1 MTLEFAKNLVDEINK
16 TSLHFLRDDLLNYAV
31 EYSRIRVDWYF
42 TPDENKNE
50 IENLRA
56 AKHEAFIDSCNILSR
71 EMIKAG
77 EDASWRQELGNNRK
91 EIGDFACYIHC
102 LLGIFSR

>member
-1 MTLEFAKNLVDEINK
+1 MTLETAKGFFDQVNK
-16 TSLHFLRDDLLNYAV
+16 TSLHSLKNDLINYAV
-31 EYSRIRVDWYF
+31 EYSRIRVDWYI

-50 IENLRA
+50 IENLRT
-56 AKHEAFIDSCNILSR
+56 AKHNAFIDSCNILSR

-102 LLGIFSR
+102 LLGISSR